1 MPLTETIRPAI
12 APQRPPLAPQEPGLA
27 ENLLLQA
34 KTLLGMFGQQ
44 ALQEM
49 KARSIHIPP
58 AICLISNAEGT
69 LELHSQHPQ
78 ARAIRLW
85 LSNSHDLRLP
95 FHETRAL
102 FELLNA
108 CAPSKGYVPGMSFC
122 IGLTSAGPLAYFSH

>member
-12 APQRPPLAPQEPGLA
+12 PPQRPPFLHQEPGLA
-27 ENLLLQA
+27 ANLLLQA
-34 KTLLGMFGQQ
+34 KTLLGFFGQQ
-44 ALQEM
+44 AMQEM

-58 AICLISNAEGT
+58 AICLISIADGT

-85 LSNSHDLRLP
+85 LSNSHELRQQ

-108 CAPSKGYVPGMSFC
+108 CTPSKGYVPGMSFC

>member
-1 MPLTETIRPAI
+1 MPLTETIRPDV
-12 APQRPPLAPQEPGLA
+12 RPLRPAFQTRNPGLA

-34 KTLLGMFGQQ
+34 KTLLGNFGSQ
-44 ALQEM
+44 ATQEM

-58 AICLISNAEGT
+58 AICLISTTDGT

-78 ARAIRLW
+78 AKAIRLW
-85 LSNSHDLRLP
+85 LTNSHDLRQQ

-108 CAPSKGYVPGMSFC
+108 CTPSKGYVPGMSFC
-122 IGLTSAGPLAYFSH
+122 IGLTSAGPVAYFSY

>member
-1 MPLTETIRPAI
+1 MPLTETICPAIRPERPAF
-12 APQRPPLAPQEPGLA
+12 PSHSPDLA

-34 KTLLGMFGQQ
+34 KTLLGIFGQQ
-44 ALQEM
+44 AMQEM
-49 KARSIHIPP
+49 KDRSINLPP
-58 AICLISNAEGT
+58 AICLTNNPDGT
-69 LELHSQHPQ
+69 IALHSQHPQ

-85 LSNSHDLRLP
+85 LNNSHDLRQQ

-108 CAPSKGYVPGMSFC
+108 CTPSKGYVPGMSFC